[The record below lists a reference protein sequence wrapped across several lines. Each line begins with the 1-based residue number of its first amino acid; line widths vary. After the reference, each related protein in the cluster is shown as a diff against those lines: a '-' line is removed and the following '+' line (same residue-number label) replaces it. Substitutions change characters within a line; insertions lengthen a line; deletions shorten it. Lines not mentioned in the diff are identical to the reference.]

1 MQTLNS
7 STQDTET
14 DISQSSSS
22 AWLTER
28 VPGQP
33 GLQRETLSQKTKIT
47 TTKKK
52 RPCLKKTAIP
62 QNK

>member
-33 GLQRETLSQKTKIT
+33 GLLHLGKLKG
-47 TTKKK
+47 KK
-52 RPCLKKTAIP
+52 
-62 QNK
+62 QS